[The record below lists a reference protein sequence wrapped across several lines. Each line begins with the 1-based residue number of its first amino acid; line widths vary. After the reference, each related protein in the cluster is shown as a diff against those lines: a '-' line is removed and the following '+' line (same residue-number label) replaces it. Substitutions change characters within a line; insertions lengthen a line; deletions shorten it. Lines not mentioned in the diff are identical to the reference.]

1 MNKVIIIGRLTN
13 EVEMRYT
20 KSTNTP
26 VAKFSVAVNR
36 KYAREGEERETDFF
50 NVLAWGKLS
59 EIVNKYLRKGM
70 QTAIIGRL
78 ENRKYEDKNGVT
90 KQVTEIIAD
99 DIEFIERKKEPTD
112 IDILTGNT
120 NKEEYREPIDFP
132 DNNDDLPF

>member
-1 MNKVIIIGRLTN
+1 MNKVILIGRLTN

-70 QTAIIGRL
+70 QTAITGRI

-99 DIEFIERKKEPTD
+99 DIEFIERKREASD

>member
-70 QTAIIGRL
+70 QTAITGRI

-99 DIEFIERKKEPTD
+99 DIEFIERKREASD

>member
-1 MNKVIIIGRLTN
+1 MNKVILIGRLTN

-59 EIVNKYLRKGM
+59 EIVNKNLRKGM

>member
-1 MNKVIIIGRLTN
+1 MNKVILIGRLTN

>member
-1 MNKVIIIGRLTN
+1 MNKVILIGRLTN

-99 DIEFIERKKEPTD
+99 DIEFIERKREASD

>member
-13 EVEMRYT
+13 DAEMRYT
-20 KSTNTP
+20 KTTNKK
-26 VAKFSVAVNR
+26 VAKFGIAVNR
-36 KYAREGEERETDFF
+36 KYAKEGEERETDFF
-50 NVLAWGKLS
+50 TVLAWEKLAD
-59 EIVNKYLRKGM
+59 IATQYLKKGM
-70 QTAIIGRL
+70 QTAITGRI

-99 DIEFIERKKEPTD
+99 EIELIERKREPSD

>member
-70 QTAIIGRL
+70 QTAITGRI

>member
-59 EIVNKYLRKGM
+59 EIVNKYLRKGT
-70 QTAIIGRL
+70 QTAITGRI

-99 DIEFIERKKEPTD
+99 DIEFIERKREASD